1 MRRKSL
7 QAIYQSNLLF
17 LFIYYSKNYLNLIMK
32 AYLRIV
38 PILIISILFFSC
50 TKDEKTEQIV
60 KSEVEQP
67 NNVGPITLVI
77 HGGAGTI
84 LKENMSPEK
93 EKAYRDKLE
102 EALQTGYKIL
112 EEGGTSMSAVVATIQ
127 VMEESPL
134 FNSGVG
140 AVYTHEGRN
149 ELDASVMDG
158 NTGKAGAVAGVTTI
172 KSPIRAALE
181 VMNNSPHVMMA
192 GSGAETFAEEQGLE
206 MVDNSYFGTERRKKA
221 LEKVLE
227 MEAEKTSDLLQYQNW
242 KYGTVGAVA
251 LDKKGNIAAGTST
264 GGMTN
269 KRYGRIGDSP
279 IIGAGT
285 FAENSSCGVSATGH
299 GEYFIRNAVAYDI
312 AARMKYL
319 NISVGKS
326 AKEVIQ
332 KKLVEKGGFGGVVCL
347 DRAGN
352 IAMEF
357 NTAGMYR
364 GYMKNG
370 KAHVYIYK
378 NPSIN

>member
-1 MRRKSL
+1 MKTSL
-7 QAIYQSNLLF
+7 FKISLF
-17 LFIYYSKNYLNLIMK
+17 LLITF
-32 AYLRIV
+32 V
-38 PILIISILFFSC
+38 SSC
-50 TKDEKTEQIV
+50 NENDTKKGLTAQESSSNQ
-60 KSEVEQP
+60 QQ
-67 NNVGPITLVI
+67 GPITLVI

-84 LKENMSPEK
+84 LKENMTPET
-93 EKAYRDKLE
+93 ENAYREKLN

-112 EEGGTSMSAVVATIQ
+112 EEGGTSMQAVVATIQ
-127 VMEESPL
+127 VMELSPL
-134 FNSGVG
+134 FNSGIG

-158 NTGKAGAVAGVTTI
+158 NTGQAGAVAGVTTI

-181 VMNNSPHVMMA
+181 VMQNSPHVMMS
-192 GSGAETFAEEQGLE
+192 GPGAEAFAEQQGLE
-206 MVDNSYFGTERRKKA
+206 IVPNSYFGTERRKKA

-227 MEAEKTSDLLQYQNW
+227 KEENKTSKLLQYQDW

-251 LDKKGNIAAGTST
+251 LDKEGNIAAGTST

-269 KRYGRIGDSP
+269 KRFGRIGDSP

-285 FAENSSCGVSATGH
+285 FAENISCGVSATGH

-319 NISVGKS
+319 HISVKES
-326 AKEVIQ
+326 ASQVIQ
-332 KKLVEKGGFGGVVCL
+332 NKLVEKGGSGGVICL
-347 DRAGN
+347 DRGGN

-364 GYMKNG
+364 GYIQNK
-370 KAHVYIYK
+370 KAHIFIYK
-378 NPSIN
+378 NE

>member
-1 MRRKSL
+1 
-7 QAIYQSNLLF
+7 
-17 LFIYYSKNYLNLIMK
+17 MK

-60 KSEVEQP
+60 ESEVEQP
-67 NNVGPITLVI
+67 GKVGPITLVI

-102 EALQTGYKIL
+102 EALQTGYKML

-140 AVYTHEGRN
+140 AVYTHEGRH

-192 GSGAETFAEEQGLE
+192 GSGAEIFAEEQGLD

-227 MEAEKTSDLLQYQNW
+227 IEAEKTSDLLQYQNW

-251 LDKKGNIAAGTST
+251 LDKEGNIAAGTST

>member
-1 MRRKSL
+1 
-7 QAIYQSNLLF
+7 
-17 LFIYYSKNYLNLIMK
+17 MK
-32 AYLRIV
+32 VFLRILSL
-38 PILIISILFFSC
+38 LIVSVLFVTC
-50 TKDEKTEQIV
+50 DKNEENKQIV
-60 KSEVEQP
+60 DTKIDTT
-67 NNVGPITLVI
+67 NKIGPITLVI

-84 LKENMSPEK
+84 LKENMTDET
-93 EKAYRDKLE
+93 ELAYREKLD
-102 EALQTGYKIL
+102 EALKTGYAIL
-112 EEGGTSMSAVVATIQ
+112 ENGGTSMEAVVATIQ
-127 VMEESPL
+127 VMENSPL
-134 FNSGVG
+134 FNSGIG

-158 NTGKAGAVAGVTTI
+158 GTGLAGAVAGVTTI

-192 GSGAETFAEEQGLE
+192 GPGAEDFAKEQGLE

-227 MEAEKTSDLLQYQNW
+227 REVEKTSDLLQYQDW

-251 LDKKGNIAAGTST
+251 LDKYGNIAAGTST

-269 KRYGRIGDSP
+269 KRFGRIGDSP

-285 FAENSSCGVSATGH
+285 FAENISCGVSATGH

-319 NISVGKS
+319 HTSVEES
-326 AKEVIQ
+326 ARKVIQ
-332 KKLVEKGGFGGVVCL
+332 KKLVEKGGSGGVICL

-352 IAMEF
+352 VAMEF
-357 NTAGMYR
+357 NTPGMYR
-364 GYMKNG
+364 GYIQNG
-370 KAHVYIYK
+370 EAKVFIYK
-378 NPSIN
+378 NE

>member
-1 MRRKSL
+1 MRLFKQIFTVIIL
-7 QAIYQSNLLF
+7 GTALLGC
-17 LFIYYSKNYLNLIMK
+17 NNN
-32 AYLRIV
+32 
-38 PILIISILFFSC
+38 
-50 TKDEKTEQIV
+50 DENKQIV
-60 KSEVEQP
+60 DIQVKST
-67 NNVGPITLVI
+67 NKIGPITLVI

-84 LKENMSPEK
+84 LKENMTAEM
-93 EKAYRDKLE
+93 EKAYREKLN
-102 EALQTGYKIL
+102 EALQVGYKML
-112 EEGGTSMSAVVATIQ
+112 ENGGTSMEAVIASIQ
-127 VMEESPL
+127 VMEKSPL

-158 NTGKAGAVAGVTTI
+158 HTGKAGAVAGVTTI

-181 VMNNSPHVMMA
+181 VMNNSPHVMMS
-192 GSGAETFAEEQGLE
+192 GPGAEEFAKEQGLE
-206 MVDNSYFGTERRKKA
+206 MVDNAYFGTKRRKKA
-221 LEKVLE
+221 LEKALE
-227 MEAEKTSDLLQYQNW
+227 KEAEQTSDLLQYQDW

-251 LDKKGNIAAGTST
+251 LDKAGNIAAGTST

-319 NISVGKS
+319 HTSVEQS
-326 AKEVIQ
+326 ARKVIQ
-332 KKLVEKGGFGGVVCL
+332 EKLVKKGGSGGVICL
-347 DRAGN
+347 DREGN

-357 NTAGMYR
+357 NTPGMYR
-364 GYMKNG
+364 GFMQDG
-370 KAHVYIYK
+370 KAHVFIYK
-378 NPSIN
+378 N

>member
-1 MRRKSL
+1 
-7 QAIYQSNLLF
+7 
-17 LFIYYSKNYLNLIMK
+17 MK

-38 PILIISILFFSC
+38 PILIVSILFTSC
-50 TKDEKTEQIV
+50 TKDEKAEQIV
-60 KSEVEQP
+60 ENKTEKL
-67 NNVGPITLVI
+67 NKIGPITLVI

-84 LKENMSPEK
+84 LKENMTDEK
-93 EKAYRDKLE
+93 EQAYRKKIE

-112 EEGGTSMSAVVATIQ
+112 EDGGTSMNAVVATIQ
-127 VMEESPL
+127 VMEQSPL
-134 FNSGVG
+134 FNSGIG

-181 VMNNSPHVMMA
+181 VMINSPHVMMA
-192 GSGAETFAEEQGLE
+192 GPGAEAFAKEQGLE
-206 MVDNSYFGTERRKKA
+206 MVENSYFGTERRKKA
-221 LEKVLE
+221 LEKALE
-227 MEAEKTSDLLQYQNW
+227 KEAEKTSDLLQYQDW

-251 LDKKGNIAAGTST
+251 LDKDGNIAAGTST

-285 FAENSSCGVSATGH
+285 FAENISCGVSATGH

-319 NISVGKS
+319 NISVEES

-332 KKLVEKGGFGGVVCL
+332 KKLVKKGGTGGVVCL

-352 IAMEF
+352 VAMEF
-357 NTAGMYR
+357 NTPGMYR
-364 GYMKNG
+364 GYIQNG
-370 KAHVYIYK
+370 EAKVFIYK
-378 NPSIN
+378 NE

>member
-1 MRRKSL
+1 MKTNLLKTS
-7 QAIYQSNLLF
+7 IYILAAFIATSCSKYDSKEHKVEQSNK
-17 LFIYYSKNYLNLIMK
+17 SVN
-32 AYLRIV
+32 
-38 PILIISILFFSC
+38 PI
-50 TKDEKTEQIV
+50 
-60 KSEVEQP
+60 
-67 NNVGPITLVI
+67 GPITLVI

-84 LKENMSPEK
+84 LKENMAAETDA
-93 EKAYRDKLE
+93 AYRKKLK
-102 EALQTGYKIL
+102 EALDTGYKIL
-112 EEGGTSMSAVVATIQ
+112 EEGGNSMEAVVATIQ
-127 VMEESPL
+127 VMENSPL
-134 FNSGVG
+134 FNAGVG

-158 NTGKAGAVAGVTTI
+158 GTGKAGAVAGVTTI
-172 KSPIRAALE
+172 KSPIKAALE
-181 VMNNSPHVMMA
+181 VMNSSPHVMM
-192 GSGAETFAEEQGLE
+192 SGAGAEAFAKEKGLE

-227 MEAEKTSDLLQYQNW
+227 KKHHTTSDLLQYQDW
-242 KYGTVGAVA
+242 KFGTVGAVA
-251 LDKKGNIAAGTST
+251 LDKYGNIAAGTST

-319 NISVGKS
+319 HTSVKES
-326 AKEVIQ
+326 AQKVIH
-332 KKLVEKGGFGGVVCL
+332 KKLVEKGGSGGVVCL

-357 NTAGMYR
+357 NTSGMYR
-364 GYMKNG
+364 GYKQHG
-370 KAHVYIYK
+370 KTHVFIYK
-378 NPSIN
+378 NE

>member
-1 MRRKSL
+1 MRFTNYFRL
-7 QAIYQSNLLF
+7 AI
-17 LFIYYSKNYLNLIMK
+17 LFIALT
-32 AYLRIV
+32 
-38 PILIISILFFSC
+38 SC
-50 TKDEKTEQIV
+50 TKNEENRQKV
-60 KSEVEQP
+60 EVETEKIAE
-67 NNVGPITLVI
+67 VGPITLVI

-84 LKENMSPEK
+84 LKENMTDET
-93 EKAYRDKLE
+93 ELAYREKLD
-102 EALQTGYKIL
+102 EALKTGYAIL
-112 EEGGTSMSAVVATIQ
+112 EEGGTSMEAVVATIQ
-127 VMEESPL
+127 VMERSPL
-134 FNSGVG
+134 FNSGIG

-181 VMNNSPHVMMA
+181 VMNSSPHVMMS
-192 GSGAETFAEEQGLE
+192 GPGAEDFAKQQGLE

-227 MEAEKTSDLLQYQNW
+227 KEVNKTSDLLEYQDW

-251 LDKKGNIAAGTST
+251 LDKEGNIAAGTST

-269 KRYGRIGDSP
+269 KRFGRIGDSP

-285 FAENSSCGVSATGH
+285 FAENISCGVSATGH

-319 NISVGKS
+319 HTTVEQS
-326 AKEVIQ
+326 ARKVIQ
-332 KKLVEKGGFGGVVCL
+332 KKLVEKGGSGGVICL

-357 NTAGMYR
+357 NTPGMYR
-364 GYMKNG
+364 GYMQNG
-370 KAHVYIYK
+370 EAKVFIYK
-378 NPSIN
+378 NE

>member
-1 MRRKSL
+1 
-7 QAIYQSNLLF
+7 
-17 LFIYYSKNYLNLIMK
+17 MK
-32 AYLRIV
+32 TYLRII
-38 PILIISILFFSC
+38 PILIVSILFFSC
-50 TKDEKTEQIV
+50 TKDEKTNQIV
-60 KSEVEQP
+60 ESEIEQSDK
-67 NNVGPITLVI
+67 VGSITLVI

-84 LKENMSPEK
+84 LKENMTPEK
-93 EKAYRDKLE
+93 EKAYREKLN
-102 EALQTGYKIL
+102 EALQTGYKLL
-112 EEGGTSMSAVVATIQ
+112 EEGGTSMSAVVAAIQ

-134 FNSGVG
+134 FNSGIG

-158 NTGKAGAVAGVTTI
+158 NTGKAGAVASVTTI

-181 VMNNSPHVMMA
+181 VMNNSPHVMMT
-192 GSGAETFAEEQGLE
+192 GPGAEAFAKEQGLE
-206 MVDNSYFGTERRKKA
+206 MVDNAYFGTERRKKA
-221 LEKVLE
+221 LEKALKK
-227 MEAEKTSDLLQYQNW
+227 EAEQTSDLLQYQDW

-251 LDKKGNIAAGTST
+251 LDKEGNIAAGTST

-285 FAENSSCGVSATGH
+285 FAENISCGVSATGH

-319 NISVGKS
+319 NISVGES

-332 KKLVEKGGFGGVVCL
+332 KKLVEKGGSGGVICL

-364 GYMKNG
+364 GYMQNNE
-370 KAHVYIYK
+370 ATIFIYQ
-378 NPSIN
+378 NE

>member
-1 MRRKSL
+1 MKVFLRILSL
-7 QAIYQSNLLF
+7 LIVSV
-17 LFIYYSKNYLNLIMK
+17 LFITCDKNEENK
-32 AYLRIV
+32 
-38 PILIISILFFSC
+38 
-50 TKDEKTEQIV
+50 QIV
-60 KSEVEQP
+60 DTKIETTDKI
-67 NNVGPITLVI
+67 GPITLVI

-84 LKENMSPEK
+84 LKENMTDET
-93 EKAYRDKLE
+93 ELAYREKLD
-102 EALQTGYKIL
+102 EALKTGYAIL
-112 EEGGTSMSAVVATIQ
+112 EKGGTSMEAVVATIQ
-127 VMEESPL
+127 VMERSPL
-134 FNSGVG
+134 FNSGIG

-192 GSGAETFAEEQGLE
+192 GPGAEAFAKEQGLE

-227 MEAEKTSDLLQYQNW
+227 NEVNKTSDLLQYQDW

-251 LDKKGNIAAGTST
+251 LDKEGNIAAGTST

-285 FAENSSCGVSATGH
+285 FAENISCGVSATGH

-319 NISVGKS
+319 HTSVEES
-326 AKEVIQ
+326 ARKVIQ
-332 KKLVEKGGFGGVVCL
+332 KKLVEKGGSGGVICL

-352 IAMEF
+352 VAMEF
-357 NTAGMYR
+357 NTPGMYR
-364 GYMKNG
+364 GYIQNG
-370 KAHVYIYK
+370 EAKVFIYK
-378 NPSIN
+378 NE

>member
-1 MRRKSL
+1 M
-7 QAIYQSNLLF
+7 
-17 LFIYYSKNYLNLIMK
+17 NLIIK
-32 AYLRIV
+32 IV
-38 PILIISILFFSC
+38 QVVCISLLVVACSQNEKKELLVETAT
-50 TKDEKTEQIV
+50 TK
-60 KSEVEQP
+60 VEEA
-67 NNVGPITLVI
+67 GPITLVI

-84 LKENMSPEK
+84 LRENMTPET
-93 EKAYRDKLE
+93 EAAYRKKLK
-102 EALQTGYKIL
+102 EALKKGYGIL
-112 EEGGTSMSAVVATIQ
+112 ENGGTSMSAVVATIQ

-140 AVYTHEGRN
+140 AVYTHEGRH

-192 GSGAETFAEEQGLE
+192 GSGAEIFAEEQGLD

-251 LDKKGNIAAGTST
+251 LDKEGNIAAGTST

-332 KKLVEKGGFGGVVCL
+332 KKLVEKGGSGGVVCL

>member
-1 MRRKSL
+1 MR
-7 QAIYQSNLLF
+7 LF
-17 LFIYYSKNYLNLIMK
+17 KQ
-32 AYLRIV
+32 
-38 PILIISILFFSC
+38 IIFFSIFAFIALSC
-50 TKDEKTEQIV
+50 NNNDEKTQVVDIEANSTNKI
-60 KSEVEQP
+60 
-67 NNVGPITLVI
+67 GPITLVI

-84 LKENMSPEK
+84 LKENITPET
-93 EKAYRDKLE
+93 EKAYRKKLE
-102 EALQTGYKIL
+102 EALQTGYKL
-112 EEGGTSMSAVVATIQ
+112 LDEGGTSMEAIIAAIQ
-127 VMEESPL
+127 VMENSPL
-134 FNSGVG
+134 FNSGIG

-158 NTGKAGAVAGVTTI
+158 HTGKAGAVAGVTTI

-181 VMNNSPHVMMA
+181 VMNNSPHVMMS
-192 GSGAETFAEEQGLE
+192 GPGAEAFAKEQGLE
-206 MVDNSYFGTERRKKA
+206 MVDNTYFGTERRKKA
-221 LEKVLE
+221 LEKALE
-227 MEAEKTSDLLQYQNW
+227 KEAEQTSDLLQYQDW

-251 LDKKGNIAAGTST
+251 LDKEGNIAAGTST

-285 FAENSSCGVSATGH
+285 FAENISCGVSATGH

-319 NISVGKS
+319 HTSVEEA
-326 AKEVIQ
+326 AKKVIH
-332 KKLVEKGGFGGVVCL
+332 KKLVEKGGSGGVICL

-364 GYMKNG
+364 GYMQDG
-370 KAHVYIYK
+370 KAHVFIYGHVY
-378 NPSIN
+378 

>member
-1 MRRKSL
+1 
-7 QAIYQSNLLF
+7 
-17 LFIYYSKNYLNLIMK
+17 MK
-32 AYLRIV
+32 TYLRIV
-38 PILIISILFFSC
+38 PILIVSILFFSC
-50 TKDEKTEQIV
+50 TKDEKTGQIV
-60 KSEVEQP
+60 ESKIEQP
-67 NNVGPITLVI
+67 DKVGSITLVI

-84 LKENMSPEK
+84 LKENMTSEK
-93 EKAYRDKLE
+93 EDAYREKLE
-102 EALQTGYKIL
+102 EALQTGYKLL
-112 EEGGTSMSAVVATIQ
+112 EEGGTSMSAVVAAIQ

-134 FNSGVG
+134 FNSGIG

-181 VMNNSPHVMMA
+181 VMNNSSHVMMA
-192 GSGAETFAEEQGLE
+192 GPGAETFAKEQGLE

-221 LEKVLE
+221 LEKALE
-227 MEAEKTSDLLQYQNW
+227 KETDKTSNLLQYQDW

-251 LDKKGNIAAGTST
+251 LDKEGNIAAGTST

-319 NISVGKS
+319 NISVGES

-332 KKLVEKGGFGGVVCL
+332 KKLVEKGGSGGVVCL

-357 NTAGMYR
+357 NTPGMYR
-364 GYMKNG
+364 GYMQHNE
-370 KAHVYIYK
+370 VNIFIYQ
-378 NPSIN
+378 NE

>member
-1 MRRKSL
+1 MKSNIDKIAFVL
-7 QAIYQSNLLF
+7 FTLVLAVACNSNVENDQTD
-17 LFIYYSKNYLNLIMK
+17 SVTTDK
-32 AYLRIV
+32 V
-38 PILIISILFFSC
+38 
-50 TKDEKTEQIV
+50 EK
-60 KSEVEQP
+60 
-67 NNVGPITLVI
+67 VGDITLVI

-84 LKENMSPEK
+84 LKENMTAEK
-93 EKAYRDKLE
+93 ETAYREKLN
-102 EALQTGYKIL
+102 EALETGYAIL
-112 EEGGTSMSAVVATIQ
+112 EKGGSSMDAVVATIQ
-127 VMEESPL
+127 VMELSPL

-158 NTGKAGAVAGVTTI
+158 GTGSAGAVAGVTTI

-181 VMNNSPHVMMA
+181 VMKNSPHVMMS
-192 GSGAETFAEEQGLE
+192 GSGAEAFAEQQGLE
-206 MVDNSYFGTERRKKA
+206 IVPNSYFGTERRKKS

-227 MEAEKTSDLLQYQNW
+227 REANKTSNLLQYQDW

-251 LDKKGNIAAGTST
+251 LDKEGNIAAGTST

-269 KRYGRIGDSP
+269 KRFGRIGDSP

-285 FAENSSCGVSATGH
+285 FAENISCGVSSTGH

-319 NISVGKS
+319 KTSVEQS

-332 KKLVEKGGFGGVVCL
+332 DKLVEKGGSGGVICL

-364 GYMKNG
+364 GYMQNG

-378 NPSIN
+378 KK